1 MRRMLYPSTIEFIKR
16 CFNAVVGVVV
26 CAAIIAI
33 GWIALM
39 AIAVVLDF
47 ALEYAL
53 EAVDAPDF
61 IRSLFS
67 LMLWITL
74 VVLGLAI
81 TITSVSDAINLARA
95 SLKNPFKPK
104 DGSQR

>member
-1 MRRMLYPSTIEFIKR
+1 MLYPSTREFINR
-16 CFNAVVGVVV
+16 RFNEVVRVVV
-26 CAAIIAI
+26 CAAILAI

-47 ALEYAL
+47 ALKYTL

-81 TITSVSDAINLARA
+81 TITSVSEAINLAR
-95 SLKNPFKPK
+95 SGLKNPFKPK
-104 DGSQR
+104 DGTQR

>member
-1 MRRMLYPSTIEFIKR
+1 MLYPSTREFINR
-16 CFNAVVGVVV
+16 RFNEVVGVVV

-39 AIAVVLDF
+39 AIAVVIDF
-47 ALEYAL
+47 ALKYTL
-53 EAVDAPDF
+53 EAVDAPGL
-61 IRSLFS
+61 IRSLLS
-67 LMLWITL
+67 LMLWIAL

-81 TITSVSDAINLARA
+81 TITSVSEAINLAMA

>member
-1 MRRMLYPSTIEFIKR
+1 MRRMLDPSTKEFIKR
-16 CFNAVVGVVV
+16 WFNEVVGVVGG
-26 CAAIIAI
+26 AAIFAI

-47 ALEYAL
+47 ALKYTL
-53 EAVDAPDF
+53 EAMDAPDF
-61 IRSLFS
+61 IRSLLS

-81 TITSVSDAINLARA
+81 TITSVREAINLAMA

>member
-1 MRRMLYPSTIEFIKR
+1 MLYPSTTEFLKR
-16 CFNAVVGVVV
+16 SFNAVVDVVGG
-26 CAAIIAI
+26 AAIFAI
-33 GWIALM
+33 GWITLM

-47 ALEYAL
+47 ALKYTL

-95 SLKNPFKPK
+95 SLKNLFKPK
-104 DGSQR
+104 NGTQR

>member
-1 MRRMLYPSTIEFIKR
+1 M
-16 CFNAVVGVVV
+16 VGVVA
-26 CAAIIAI
+26 CAAIFAI

-47 ALEYAL
+47 ALEYTL
-53 EAVDAPDF
+53 EAVDAPDL
-61 IRSLFS
+61 IRSLLS
-67 LMLWITL
+67 RVLPIAL

-104 DGSQR
+104 DGPQR

>member
-1 MRRMLYPSTIEFIKR
+1 MLYPSTIEFIKR
-16 CFNAVVGVVV
+16 SFNAVVGVVA

-39 AIAVVLDF
+39 AIAVILDF
-47 ALEYAL
+47 ALEYTLAT
-53 EAVDAPDF
+53 VGAPDF
-61 IRSLFS
+61 IRSVLS
-67 LMLWITL
+67 RVLWAAL

>member
-1 MRRMLYPSTIEFIKR
+1 MLYPSTTEFIKR
-16 CFNAVVGVVV
+16 SFNAVVGVVA

-47 ALEYAL
+47 ALEYTLAT
-53 EAVDAPDF
+53 VGAPDF
-61 IRSLFS
+61 VRSLLS
-67 LMLWITL
+67 RVLWAAL

-81 TITSVSDAINLARA
+81 AITSVSDAINLARA
-95 SLKNPFKPK
+95 SLKNLFKPK
-104 DGSQR
+104 DGTQR